1 MTTSFG
7 REGSEQSSAIQIKM
21 VCAGEDQ
28 RKQCELISGHANRL
42 SGNGRDHLRSDVY
55 ACKNMIHLDE
65 VRLDKV
71 DGVESM
77 R

>member
-1 MTTSFG
+1 MSSG
-7 REGSEQSSAIQIKM
+7 REESEQPSAIQIKT

-28 RKQCELISGHANRL
+28 RKQCEMISGNANRL
-42 SGNGRDHLRSDVY
+42 SGNGKDQLHSDVY
-55 ACKNMIHLDE
+55 ACKNKIHLDE